1 VVKVVMFFLILILT
15 IGAYAQEFKY
25 PYNPLTERDP
35 LRPLIDEEGNILI
48 KEKKEGSSFVLQGII
63 YSPQGSV
70 AIINNEL
77 LHEGDALMGQF
88 KVKKIESNGVVL
100 EKEGK
105 EYFLKW
111 EG

>member
-1 VVKVVMFFLILILT
+1 M
-15 IGAYAQEFKY
+15 
-25 PYNPLTERDP
+25 
-35 LRPLIDEEGNILI
+35 RPLIDKEGNILI

-77 LHEGDALMGQF
+77 LHEGDTLMGQF
-88 KVKKIESNGVVL
+88 KVKKIESKGVVL